1 MIFSLTKAIPLF
13 AGLSRPISG
22 WLSNMHNS
30 SKVVPAGQNY
40 QRTPA
45 DSGMF
50 GLLVSN
56 DATHGRWF

>member
-13 AGLSRPISG
+13 TVLGRPNSG
-22 WLSNMHNS
+22 WLSNRHNS
-30 SKVVPAGQNY
+30 DKVVPAGQNH

-56 DATHGRWF
+56 DPARGSWF